1 MSEPRA
7 AARVSGA
14 GVRVAVKG
22 DTEALAQM
30 MARAFH
36 DDPVMTHFLPHQ
48 DERAK
53 RVPHIFRTFFRLA
66 QPFGACF
73 VTDGIEAA
81 SIWRPPGK
89 WQFALVDYVTSMP
102 ALLAAFGANVFRVMA
117 AIEHVEK
124 HHPKEPHWYLQA
136 IGTEPDRQGKGFG
149 SLVMREQLQKIDAER
164 LPAYL
169 ESSKEKNIP
178 IYQSFGFELTGE
190 VRIPSGPPVWSMWRK
205 ARYV

>member
-1 MSEPRA
+1 MSEPVPAARMSAAQVRA
-7 AARVSGA
+7 ANRS
-14 GVRVAVKG
+14 
-22 DTEALAQM
+22 DTEALAHM
-30 MARAFH
+30 MTRAFH
-36 DDPVMTHFLPHQ
+36 DDPVMAHFFPTEE
-48 DERAK
+48 ERAR
-53 RVPHIFRTFFRLA
+53 RVPHIFRTFFKLA
-66 QPFGACF
+66 LPFGACF
-73 VTDGIEAA
+73 VTDGMEAA
-81 SIWRPPGK
+81 AIWRAPGK
-89 WQFALVDYVTSMP
+89 WRFTVADYVTSMP
-102 ALLAAFGANVFRVMA
+102 SLFSAFGTGVLRAMA
-117 AIEHVEK
+117 AIEHVER

-149 SLVMREQLQKIDAER
+149 SLVMREQLRRIDAER